1 MTPEFEGDGLV
12 QLGATANLAG
22 RYAAEGREFVEM
34 LASMLES
41 TLPGE
46 TQVERRGALF
56 SAKSVAKLRVHF
68 GDFHYALEAPR
79 HGPLL
84 ATRSKVVRGISL
96 KTDTLSMDEW
106 LEEVGAQLS
115 ALAQTNRQASE
126 ALQKLTGA

>member
-46 TQVERRGALF
+46 TQVERRGGLL

-68 GDFHYALEAPR
+68 GDYLYALEAPR

-84 ATRSKVVRGISL
+84 ASRSKVVRGISL
-96 KTDTLSMDEW
+96 KTDTLSINEW
-106 LEEVGAQLS
+106 LEEIGAQLS
-115 ALAQTNRQASE
+115 ALA
-126 ALQKLTGA
+126 